1 MRDIASLG
9 LLLGL
14 FIAQLAHEFPHV
26 LVIIVAWYWESISLL
41 RGVIL
46 LIICIKRL
54 LLSLLRLE
62 IIEVLVDGEFE
73 HVIKHARDQYL
84 ENLGTFFDAR
94 VGIDFNEPR
103 IEILVQYE
111 VVAE

>member
-1 MRDIASLG
+1 LRDIASLG

-26 LVIIVAWYWESISLL
+26 FVIVVAWYRDSISLL

-73 HVIKHARDQYL
+73 HVVKHARDQNL

-103 IEILVQYE
+103 VEVLVQYE

>member
-14 FIAQLAHEFPHV
+14 LIAQLAHEFPHV
-26 LVIIVAWYWESISLL
+26 FVIVVTWYWESIRLL

-46 LIICIKRL
+46 LVICIKRL

-73 HVIKHARDQYL
+73 HVVKHARDQNL

-103 IEILVQYE
+103 VEILVQYE